1 MLATAI
7 HHVAP
12 SGTVVVFGNSSG
24 ESTSISFGNF
34 AGRAGVRLQSY
45 VSYLSGTPESYGEDL
60 ALLVSLIAGGKLHPQ
75 IGSDKGWRELL
86 QDMTDLHERH
96 ITGKAVF
103 HVASGRG
110 KITLL

>member
-24 ESTSISFGNF
+24 ESTSISFGDF
-34 AGRAGVRLQSY
+34 AGRAGERLQSY

-75 IGSDKGWRELL
+75 IGSEKGWGELV
-86 QDMTDLHERH
+86 QVKNDLRERH
-96 ITGKAVF
+96 ISVKSVF
-103 HVASGRG
+103 HD
-110 KITLL
+110 